1 MKIYQSV
8 TVKKTLVSFKLFYK
22 NQNNFVFKEMQNGKQ
37 VCFSIVQTHGL
48 LISSERF
55 HSTLQ
60 RTAYYFISILNLQVS
75 KFQRHTVAYS
85 LNHGWHLNVKKI
97 DNQIQIMEIWQ
108 LRLNDSKKVC
118 NLKITLINFKRCH
131 KL

>member
-1 MKIYQSV
+1 MKIYRRV

-22 NQNNFVFKEMQNGKQ
+22 NQNNFVFKEMQNEKQ
-37 VCFSIVQTHGL
+37 ICFSIVQTHGL
-48 LISSERF
+48 LISSERI
-55 HSTLQ
+55 HYTLQ
-60 RTAYYFISILNLQVS
+60 RTAYCVISILNLQIS

-108 LRLNDSKKVC
+108 LRLKNVKGM
-118 NLKITLINFKRCH
+118 
-131 KL
+131 